1 MEKEKKATEGDDK
14 QKSNKRLA
22 AMLEFGAT
30 IHSDVD
36 KFWEFH
42 LWDEE
47 EKDALFEDISKT
59 VKKAKKEVTQMLSA
73 KEDLW
78 KKTGSHATTWMKTT
92 ETGRPDK
99 QGPPDKA

>member
-1 MEKEKKATEGDDK
+1 MDEKKKGTEGDDK
-14 QKSNKRLA
+14 QKANKQLA
-22 AMLEFGAT
+22 VMLEFGVT
-30 IHSDVD
+30 IHSEVE
-36 KFWEFH
+36 KFH

-47 EKDALFEDISKT
+47 KRDALFEDLSKAM
-59 VKKAKKEVTQMLSA
+59 KKAKKEVTQILSA